1 MSKIVEKA
9 MTIAHHAGNTRNSFA
24 REEILA
30 DLRAHLGAR
39 EAVTAALLEAL
50 EAQVSAFAMDG
61 IDEIEVEYGLGT
73 AQRIAAGRA
82 AIALA
87 LAKEQE

>member
-1 MSKIVEKA
+1 MSKFVEKA

-24 REEILA
+24 RGEILA

-50 EAQVSAFAMDG
+50 EAQVSAFDG
-61 IDEIEVEYGLGT
+61 ETIDEIEANYGLGT
-73 AQRIAAGRA
+73 AQRIDAGRA

-87 LAKEQE
+87 KEQE